1 MIPSK
6 VHNNEPSILAIDILS
21 YAYAY
26 LCILHTHYRYYIIHS
41 YVYSLQSVRTG
52 TPAGM
57 HTHVLTHD
65 SMKAVFDVPPTFY
78 KNLWKRVTSK
88 CHENQIQ
95 LLVQTEGQ
103 Q

>member
-1 MIPSK
+1 MYLQLIF
-6 VHNNEPSILAIDILS
+6 LS
-21 YAYAY
+21 YCT
-26 LCILHTHYRYYIIHS
+26 LITTFLTVSENRYS
-41 YVYSLQSVRTG
+41 KYSR
-52 TPAGM
+52 
-57 HTHVLTHD
+57 THVLTHD
-65 SMKAVFDVPPTFY
+65 SMKAVFDAPPTFY